1 MNESKKPYAS
11 VGGTEL
17 SLWDITKI
25 LLAKIHWLLL
35 AGVVVA
41 AGVYAVVT
49 IFVTP
54 TYESR
59 VSFYVYNSADNSSQ
73 GTINNS
79 DLQAAESLATT
90 YSKILASNSVLDS
103 VLSDLRAETS
113 LSRKEL
119 SRMVNVSVVSDT
131 QLLEVVVTSTDPE
144 LSCKIAN
151 SFAKV
156 APTEIV
162 RITKAGG
169 VEVVDRPEVA
179 TEKSA
184 PRAVFDSAIGFVV
197 GMILASVAIILRMM
211 ADTTIYLPEEDRSYL
226 SRSYMLD
233 QVAGLLGGR
242 VAEEMMLGDISTGAS
257 SDIQRATAIAR
268 KMVGT
273 YGMSAKMGSVA
284 FDAGADEVFIGKSMG
299 HTRPYSEETAAEMDA
314 EIRAI
319 IDAAYQQCR
328 EILARYKSQLTA
340 VAEYLLENETMD
352 AETFETYFADS
363 GENGESR
370 V

>member
-131 QLLEVVVTSTDPE
+131 QLLEVVVTSTNSE
-144 LSCKIAN
+144 LACKIAN

-162 RITKAGG
+162 RITKAG

-184 PRAVFDSAIGFVV
+184 PRTVFDSAIGFVV

-211 ADTTIYLPEEDRSYL
+211 ADTPIYLPEDIEKS
-226 SRSYMLD
+226 
-233 QVAGLLGGR
+233 AGVTVLGQIPDIHATNENAGCWKL
-242 VAEEMMLGDISTGAS
+242 AEGGAVLYGEKERKPKG
-257 SDIQRATAIAR
+257 SD
-268 KMVGT
+268 
-273 YGMSAKMGSVA
+273 
-284 FDAGADEVFIGKSMG
+284 
-299 HTRPYSEETAAEMDA
+299 
-314 EIRAI
+314 
-319 IDAAYQQCR
+319 
-328 EILARYKSQLTA
+328 
-340 VAEYLLENETMD
+340 
-352 AETFETYFADS
+352 
-363 GENGESR
+363 
-370 V
+370 

>member
-119 SRMVNVSVVSDT
+119 SRMHQTLMNRRCRAEPT
-131 QLLEVVVTSTDPE
+131 QAGWRRY
-144 LSCKIAN
+144 I
-151 SFAKV
+151 SF
-156 APTEIV
+156 PD
-162 RITKAGG
+162 G
-169 VEVVDRPEVA
+169 VHHSSIFCG
-179 TEKSA
+179 TQCG
-184 PRAVFDSAIGFVV
+184 DSANGKPRRFWS
-197 GMILASVAIILRMM
+197 GCRH
-211 ADTTIYLPEEDRSYL
+211 LPLMSY
-226 SRSYMLD
+226 
-233 QVAGLLGGR
+233 
-242 VAEEMMLGDISTGAS
+242 
-257 SDIQRATAIAR
+257 
-268 KMVGT
+268 
-273 YGMSAKMGSVA
+273 
-284 FDAGADEVFIGKSMG
+284 F
-299 HTRPYSEETAAEMDA
+299 
-314 EIRAI
+314 
-319 IDAAYQQCR
+319 
-328 EILARYKSQLTA
+328 
-340 VAEYLLENETMD
+340 
-352 AETFETYFADS
+352 
-363 GENGESR
+363 
-370 V
+370 

>member
-144 LSCKIAN
+144 LACKIAN

-162 RITKAGG
+162 RIT
-169 VEVVDRPEVA
+169 
-179 TEKSA
+179 
-184 PRAVFDSAIGFVV
+184 
-197 GMILASVAIILRMM
+197 
-211 ADTTIYLPEEDRSYL
+211 
-226 SRSYMLD
+226 
-233 QVAGLLGGR
+233 
-242 VAEEMMLGDISTGAS
+242 
-257 SDIQRATAIAR
+257 
-268 KMVGT
+268 
-273 YGMSAKMGSVA
+273 
-284 FDAGADEVFIGKSMG
+284 
-299 HTRPYSEETAAEMDA
+299 
-314 EIRAI
+314 
-319 IDAAYQQCR
+319 
-328 EILARYKSQLTA
+328 
-340 VAEYLLENETMD
+340 
-352 AETFETYFADS
+352 
-363 GENGESR
+363 
-370 V
+370 

>member
-79 DLQAAESLATT
+79 DLQAAESLAT
-90 YSKILASNSVLDS
+90 KLFKDPGRAIHVLDS

-131 QLLEVVVTSTDPE
+131 QLLEVVVTSTNSE
-144 LSCKIAN
+144 LACKIAN

-184 PRAVFDSAIGFVV
+184 PRTVFDSAIGFVV

-211 ADTTIYLPEEDRSYL
+211 ADTTIYL
-226 SRSYMLD
+226 
-233 QVAGLLGGR
+233 AG
-242 VAEEMMLGDISTGAS
+242 
-257 SDIQRATAIAR
+257 
-268 KMVGT
+268 
-273 YGMSAKMGSVA
+273 
-284 FDAGADEVFIGKSMG
+284 G
-299 HTRPYSEETAAEMDA
+299 H
-314 EIRAI
+314 
-319 IDAAYQQCR
+319 
-328 EILARYKSQLTA
+328 
-340 VAEYLLENETMD
+340 
-352 AETFETYFADS
+352 
-363 GENGESR
+363 
-370 V
+370 

>member
-1 MNESKKPYAS
+1 MNEGKKPYAS
-11 VGGTEL
+11 VVGTEL

-35 AGVVVA
+35 AGVVAA

-131 QLLEVVVTSTDPE
+131 QLLEVAATSTDPE
-144 LSCKIAN
+144 LACKIAN

-184 PRAVFDSAIGFVV
+184 PKTVFDSAIGFVV
-197 GMILASVAIILRMM
+197 ILASVAIILRTM
-211 ADTTIYLPEEDRSYL
+211 ADTTIYLPEDIEKS
-226 SRSYMLD
+226 
-233 QVAGLLGGR
+233 AGVTVLGQIPDIHATNENAGCWKL
-242 VAEEMMLGDISTGAS
+242 AEGGAVLYGEKERKPKG
-257 SDIQRATAIAR
+257 SD
-268 KMVGT
+268 
-273 YGMSAKMGSVA
+273 
-284 FDAGADEVFIGKSMG
+284 
-299 HTRPYSEETAAEMDA
+299 
-314 EIRAI
+314 
-319 IDAAYQQCR
+319 
-328 EILARYKSQLTA
+328 
-340 VAEYLLENETMD
+340 
-352 AETFETYFADS
+352 
-363 GENGESR
+363 
-370 V
+370 